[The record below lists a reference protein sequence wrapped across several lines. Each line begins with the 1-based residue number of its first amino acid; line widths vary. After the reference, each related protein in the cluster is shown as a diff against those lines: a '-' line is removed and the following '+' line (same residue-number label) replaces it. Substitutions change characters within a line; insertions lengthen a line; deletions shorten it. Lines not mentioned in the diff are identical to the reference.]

1 MIIVRLSGGLG
12 NQMFQYAAGL
22 SLSTAR
28 KTELCLDL
36 SWFQNNPAEVTKR
49 AYRLDVFAIHAR
61 IAQTRQIGKIA
72 EPSTIRRL
80 FDRGKPYFRKNIY
93 YEPHFHYDPN
103 FRRASSD
110 IILEGYWQSEEY
122 FKDFAEG
129 IRQEFAISAPLT
141 PATTGMAKK
150 IGAAA
155 NSVSLHVRRGDYVSD
170 PKTFS
175 YHGVC
180 EPGYY
185 TKAIAALNKRVGEM
199 EIFVFSEDM
208 DWVKENIS
216 TEFPMTFV
224 NHPGRQDYE
233 DLYLMSL
240 CRHNIIANSS
250 FSWWGAWLNKNPGKV
265 VVAPARWFN
274 ESNADTKD
282 LLPAEWL
289 KE

>member
-22 SLSTAR
+22 SLSITR

-36 SWFQNNPAEVTKR
+36 AWFQNNPADVTKR
-49 AYRLDVFAIHAR
+49 AFRLDVFAIRAG
-61 IAQTRQIGKIA
+61 IAQTKQIKRIA
-72 EPSTIRRL
+72 EPSAIRRL
-80 FDRGKPYFRKNIY
+80 FDRSKPYFRKNIY

-103 FRRASSD
+103 FRRASSP
-110 IILEGYWQSEEY
+110 IILDGYWQSESY
-122 FKDFAEG
+122 FKDVAPAVRKDLRVISPLSADSQALAE
-129 IRQEFAISAPLT
+129 R
-141 PATTGMAKK
+141 
-150 IGAAA
+150 IG
-155 NSVSLHVRRGDYVSD
+155 NTRSVSLHVRRGDYVSN

-185 TKAIAALNKRVGEM
+185 TKAIATLKKQVGEM
-199 EIFVFSEDM
+199 EIFVFSDDL

-216 TEFPMTFV
+216 AEFPMTFV
-224 NHPGRQDYE
+224 NHADRQDYE

-250 FSWWGAWLNKNPGKV
+250 FSWWGAWLNKNPGKIV
-265 VVAPARWFN
+265 AAPARWFN
-274 ESNADTKD
+274 EVNANTND

-289 KE
+289 KV

>member
-1 MIIVRLSGGLG
+1 MIIVRLSGGMG

-28 KTELCLDL
+28 KTDLFLDL
-36 SWFQNNPAEVTKR
+36 SWFHNSPADVAKR
-49 AYRLDVFAIHAR
+49 AYRLDVFAIRAG
-61 IAQTRQIGKIA
+61 IAQNKQIRRIA
-72 EPSTIRRL
+72 EPSAIRRL
-80 FDRGKPYFRKNIY
+80 FDRSKPYFRKNIY

-110 IILEGYWQSEEY
+110 IILDGYWQSEAY
-122 FKDFAEG
+122 FRDMADT
-129 IRQEFAISAPLT
+129 IRREFTISAPLT

-150 IGAAA
+150 IGAV
-155 NSVSLHVRRGDYVSD
+155 NSVSLHIRRGDYVTA
-170 PKTFS
+170 PQTLK
-175 YHGVC
+175 YHGTC
-180 EPGYY
+180 EPDYY
-185 TKAIAALNKRVGEM
+185 RSAVGKIRELAGDM
-199 EIFVFSEDM
+199 EIFVFSDDM

-250 FSWWGAWLNKNPGKV
+250 FSWWGAWLNKNPGKA

-282 LLPAEWL
+282 LLPGEWL
-289 KE
+289 KV